1 MKRLS
6 RKEEQYFWRVARQ
19 VAGHSRLGQSRAFCQ
34 HGSTSVY
41 AHSVKVAHASFRVAV
56 CWGLPV
62 HRRELIRGAL
72 LHDYFLYDWH
82 DGEHHH
88 RRPHGFFHADAA
100 WRNARKDFSLTRR
113 EENIIRR
120 HMFPL
125 TPIPPRYL
133 EAWLVCGVDK
143 IVSLAETV
151 QRRE

>member
-6 RKEEQYFWRVARQ
+6 QKEEQYFMWVVRQ
-19 VAGHSRLGQSRAFCQ
+19 VAGQSRLGQSKAFCQ

-41 AHSVKVAHASFRVAV
+41 AHSLKVAYASYRAAA
-56 CWGLPV
+56 CWRLPI

-82 DGEHHH
+82 DREHEH

-143 IVSLAETV
+143 IISLAETF
-151 QRRE
+151 QGRD